1 MPTKALRFI
10 PNEALLKEGE
20 TIADCEG
27 VHKLW
32 TKEGSVF
39 KAHKVETGTTNG
51 VVTEITAGIAA
62 GTEVLADFD
71 ISGGAPEQAQQGGN
85 PFMPRPRNNRQNN
98 QNNQQKK

>member
-1 MPTKALRFI
+1 M
-10 PNEALLKEGE
+10 
-20 TIADCEG
+20 
-27 VHKLW
+27 
-32 TKEGSVF
+32 F